1 MFQNTEK
8 PNQPAEGAAQ
18 EAGDKSKAD
27 LRRERKAIQV
37 FFYNSFIANFDLKF
51 CN

>member
-1 MFQNTEK
+1 LFKNAETAKKEK

-37 FFYNSFIANFDLKF
+37 IFYYQFQS
-51 CN
+51 